1 MGNQALGKWAEQQA
15 VHCVIEAGF
24 IVLKQNYHSRYGEID
39 LIAQDGQELIFIEVK
54 ARSKTEY
61 GHANEVVSV
70 AKQRKMV
77 KTALCFLNDHAE
89 FNDFYCRFDVICF
102 DFYQE
107 IAKNVQHH
115 FSSLPYHR
123 DWIINAFVLDDDVAS
138 F

>member
-15 VHCVIEAGF
+15 VHCVTEAGYVVISMNF
-24 IVLKQNYHSRYGEID
+24 HSRYGEID
-39 LIAQDGQELIFIEVK
+39 VIAQQGQELVFIEVK
-54 ARSKTEY
+54 ARSKTAY

-70 AKQRKMV
+70 AKQRKMA
-77 KTALCFLNDHAE
+77 KTALIFLNDHAE

-102 DFYQE
+102 DFHQE

-115 FSSLPYHR
+115 FSSLPYDQ
-123 DWIINAFVLDDDVAS
+123 DWIVNAFSLDDDIAD